1 MRAGLLAGAWLA
13 AAAVALGACV
23 IDPATGERSLGQALT
38 REDEQAVGREEHPR
52 ILRQFG
58 GAYEDAAL
66 ASYVASVGQS
76 LALVSELPEQQ
87 FTFTVLNSPIVNAFA
102 LPGGYVYV
110 TRGLLALAGSEAEL
124 AGVLAHEIG
133 HVTARHATHRLQ
145 QAQRLALDAQAGA
158 GAGGVGG
165 AGVGDVGRDATAYV
179 QGYSREQEL
188 EADTLGIRY
197 LARAGYDPAAMAS
210 FLARL
215 DQHAKLEA
223 ALMGLPA
230 DQADQMNFVSTH
242 PRTADRVQAAAQ
254 RAGEVATSA
263 PVQRGVNPE
272 AYLRRVDGILYGDDP
287 EQGFVRGTAFLHPK
301 LLFRF
306 DVPSGFRLFNSTQRV
321 IARNPQEAIILF
333 DSARLSDAGAARTGQ
348 QPAQPAGT
356 GMGMGMGLGIQ
367 EYLTQAWSRDL
378 ALTDVETIAI
388 GGLPAATGWARVDT
402 NRGARDLRLVAIL
415 FDADTIYRFTYIT
428 PPALTQSLSFDLRRS
443 TYSFRALTAAEAAQ
457 LKPLRLKLVR
467 VVAGDTVE
475 SLAQRLAP
483 QDSRDQRFRALNGLG
498 PEDQV
503 QPGQWV
509 KLVVE

>member
-1 MRAGLLAGAWLA
+1 
-13 AAAVALGACV
+13 
-23 IDPATGERSLGQALT
+23 
-38 REDEQAVGREEHPR
+38 
-52 ILRQFG
+52 
-58 GAYEDAAL
+58 
-66 ASYVASVGQS
+66 
-76 LALVSELPEQQ
+76 
-87 FTFTVLNSPIVNAFA
+87 
-102 LPGGYVYV
+102 
-110 TRGLLALAGSEAEL
+110 
-124 AGVLAHEIG
+124 
-133 HVTARHATHRLQ
+133 
-145 QAQRLALDAQAGA
+145 
-158 GAGGVGG
+158 
-165 AGVGDVGRDATAYV
+165 VGDVGRDATAYV

-215 DQHAKLEA
+215 DHHARLEA

-254 RAGEVATSA
+254 RAGEVAASA

-272 AYLRRVDGILYGDDP
+272 AYLRRMDGILYGDDP
-287 EQGFVRGTAFLHPK
+287 DQGFVRGTAFLHPK

-306 DVPSGFRLFNSTQRV
+306 DAPSGFRLFNSTQRV

-333 DSARLSDAGAARTGQ
+333 DSARLSDGGAARPVQAQG
-348 QPAQPAGT
+348 QPAGQAA
-356 GMGMGMGLGIQ
+356 GMGIQ
-367 EYLTQAWSRDL
+367 EYLTQVWSRDL

-443 TYSFRALTAAEAAQ
+443 TYSFRALTPAEAQQ

-467 VVAGDTVE
+467 VVEGDTVE

-498 PEDQV
+498 PEEQV
-503 QPGQWV
+503 QPGQLV